1 MGEQIDKGFCIQYS
15 KLSYR
20 RKFVRTLWILAV
32 IPVMFLV
39 SSDFRV
45 LGIPRDLW
53 IGAAVFAALA
63 QAVYTYRKWRAER
76 DV

>member
-20 RKFVRTLWILAV
+20 RKFVRTLWMMAV
-32 IPVMFLV
+32 IPAMFLV

-53 IGAAVFAALA
+53 IGAAILAALA
-63 QAVYTYRKWRAER
+63 QAFYTYRKWKSER
-76 DV
+76 NA